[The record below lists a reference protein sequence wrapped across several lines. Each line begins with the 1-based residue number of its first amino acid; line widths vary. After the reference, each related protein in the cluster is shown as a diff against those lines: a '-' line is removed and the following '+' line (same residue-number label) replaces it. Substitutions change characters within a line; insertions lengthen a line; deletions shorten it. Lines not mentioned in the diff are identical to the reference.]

1 MRQLFTLVAMVV
13 MAIGASAQNEKLIF
27 EKDWSG
33 VEYSEWVTFE
43 TVPDWMYEATA
54 EGLAITHPSVTDQI
68 WQVRVISGGDNNFS
82 LEGGHDYVVRLTMK
96 VPSDG
101 NLFIQLGAM
110 YSSWYDGCSVKASDD
125 WQVIDIENQSFYSDI
140 PNAHVLLGLG
150 EMVGTTV
157 LKKVQVYERLKGSET
172 TIKAAKAVEADDAA
186 YNLAGQKV
194 SPSHKGIVIKHGLK
208 YNTK

>member
-1 MRQLFTLVAMVV
+1 MKKILLISVALFTTLSMN
-13 MAIGASAQNEKLIF
+13 AQVEKLIY
-27 EKDWSG
+27 EKNWEG

-68 WQVRVISGGDNNFS
+68 WQVRVFSGGDNSFS

-101 NLFIQLGAM
+101 KLFIQLGSL

-172 TIKAAKAVEADDAA
+172 AIKTTKTIKSDDAA

-194 SPSHKGIVIKHGLK
+194 SPSHKGVVIRNGAK
-208 YNTK
+208 YNKK